1 MIKRLFDIVVSAV
14 ACAMLSPVMLLVA
27 LLVKSTSL
35 GPILFLQE
43 RVGKN
48 FRRFKIYKF
57 RTMIPDAPNLGGVIT
72 IGEDPRITKVGRV
85 LRMTKIDELPQLFNV
100 LLGDMSF
107 VGPRPEAP
115 KYVEMFRD
123 DYEEILTVRPGV
135 TDLASIKYR
144 DEAAVLGQAED
155 SEREYIERVLPEKI
169 QFAKEYVRRSS
180 LWFDLAVIFR
190 TVGVLLADR
199 LPKRKNKEEQ
209 GTR

>member
-1 MIKRLFDIVVSAV
+1 MIKRLFDFSLSVVAL
-14 ACAMLSPVMLLVA
+14 AILSPVMLLVM
-27 LLVKSTSL
+27 LLVKLTSP
-35 GPILFLQE
+35 GPTLFLQE

-57 RTMIPDAPNLGGVIT
+57 RTMVPDATKLGGVIT

-85 LRMTKIDELPQLFNV
+85 LRLTKIDELPQLCNV

-123 DYEEILTVRPGV
+123 DDEEILAVRPGV

-155 SEREYIERVLPEKI
+155 SEREYIEKVLPEKI

-180 LWFDLAVIFR
+180 LWFDLVVIFR